1 MRSIAIPGSFC
12 VGAFLSWSYEK
23 GETKMS
29 RNQTGYTL
37 TIYRRQADRR
47 WKIWK
52 QLWTD
57 VRVAD
62 K

>member
-1 MRSIAIPGSFC
+1 
-12 VGAFLSWSYEK
+12 
-23 GETKMS
+23 MS

-52 QLWTD
+52 QMWTD